1 MALLIGSSIIYLQLG
16 IRYAIRMTS
25 HSQTATFRHGEDV
38 GGGDEELMKLIM
50 PELEYSEYQENK

>member
-1 MALLIGSSIIYLQLG
+1 MQLG
-16 IRYAIRMTS
+16 IRYAIRMNS
-25 HSQTATFRHGEDV
+25 HSQTATFRHGEDI